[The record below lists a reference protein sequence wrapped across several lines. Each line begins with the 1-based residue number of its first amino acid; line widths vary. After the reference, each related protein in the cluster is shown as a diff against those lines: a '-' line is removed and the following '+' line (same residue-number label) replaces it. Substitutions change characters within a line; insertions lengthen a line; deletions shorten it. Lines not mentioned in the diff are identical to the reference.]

1 MPREL
6 KNVNV
11 THVSFVDKAANK
23 KKFFLTKSA
32 DKSDPVFETTVRT
45 ITKADD
51 PQKLVYGV
59 VYEPDVKDAHDDFMT
74 ADEIEKA
81 AHGFMQNYQQIDK
94 QHDFEAGAGTVVQSY
109 IAPCDLDVGETIAKG
124 SWVLVTKATDE
135 IWESIQK
142 GEFTG
147 YSLAGTAE
155 PIEKQ
160 TENGLINEFKSFMKS
175 FFNTQKQEDEEMK
188 IEDIT
193 KAFTDALQ
201 PVNER
206 LENLEKSS
214 TDGTK
219 EKTPEELAAEKKK
232 KEEADASDAVA
243 KAVEAATKP
252 LIDRIEK
259 MENTRKSNAV
269 EPTYSTQEEVK
280 KSEVPSYVDAAF
292 PME

>member
-1 MPREL
+1 
-6 KNVNV
+6 
-11 THVSFVDKAANK
+11 
-23 KKFFLTKSA
+23 
-32 DKSDPVFETTVRT
+32 
-45 ITKADD
+45 
-51 PQKLVYGV
+51 
-59 VYEPDVKDAHDDFMT
+59 
-74 ADEIEKA
+74 
-81 AHGFMQNYQQIDK
+81 
-94 QHDFEAGAGTVVQSY
+94 
-109 IAPCDLDVGETIAKG
+109 
-124 SWVLVTKATDE
+124 
-135 IWESIQK
+135 
-142 GEFTG
+142 
-147 YSLAGTAE
+147 
-155 PIEKQ
+155 
-160 TENGLINEFKSFMKS
+160 
-175 FFNTQKQEDEEMK
+175 MK

-193 KAFTDALQ
+193 KALTDALK

-206 LENLEKSS
+206 LENLEKAS